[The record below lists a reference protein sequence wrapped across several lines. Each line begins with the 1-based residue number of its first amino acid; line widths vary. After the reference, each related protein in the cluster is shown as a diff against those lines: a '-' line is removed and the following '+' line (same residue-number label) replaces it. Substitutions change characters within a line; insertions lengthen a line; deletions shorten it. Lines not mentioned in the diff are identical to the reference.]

1 MLHSVNN
8 PRTAIKAVLYTIWE
22 EKLNDSGQH

>member
-8 PRTAIKAVLYTIWE
+8 PI
-22 EKLNDSGQH
+22 